1 MTLSM
6 LERNERGSV
15 LVISLVILLVLT
27 LIGIGGMSTTIM
39 QEKMVGNARERE
51 TAFQAAEA
59 ALRDAEEEIRTS
71 IDLTTPFRPNCA
83 GGYCEPATTGP
94 DVWEDATL
102 VDWESESWDSASNV
116 IDYGSK
122 TPPGDVDLEGVG
134 KQPGYILERLP
145 VVAVG
150 ESLVSS
156 APPSSGNQWYRI
168 TAEGYGRNA
177 NAKAMVQSVYRK

>member
-1 MTLSM
+1 MKNLH
-6 LERNERGSV
+6 NAAERGSV

-59 ALRDAEEEIRTS
+59 ALRDAEEEIRTT
-71 IDLTTPFRPNCA
+71 IDLTKPFRPNCA
-83 GGYCEPATTGP
+83 GGYCEPASSGR

-102 VDWESESWDSASNV
+102 VDWESETWDSASNV
-116 IDYGSK
+116 IDYSSK
-122 TPPGDVDLEGVG
+122 TGPSDAVLDGVG
-134 KQPGYILERLP
+134 KQPGYILERLQ

-150 ESLVSS
+150 QSLLSS
-156 APPSSGNQWYRI
+156 APPSSGNQWYRV
-168 TAEGYGRNA
+168 TAEGYGRNPS
-177 NAKAMVQSVYRK
+177 AKAMVQSVYRK